1 MFIRSRASRKSL
13 SGSPLGVTEFPA
25 PGVKVGQTLSY
36 YMHDGG
42 HGMIPSDWPVFI
54 DFMKTY
60 LKPGQ

>member
-1 MFIRSRASRKSL
+1 MDAQRVYTLLGKE
-13 SGSPLGVTEFPA
+13 PLGVTEFPA
-25 PGVKVGQTLSY
+25 PGVKVGKTLSY

-42 HGMIPSDWPVFI
+42 HGMIPSDWPVYI